1 MAELFRLEPQGD
13 PTDYKSFGIKVPKAA
28 FRAATCREID
38 CEQYLKGWKLRTD
51 TLTEQ
56 QIYDATHCGRKYT
69 WLHVSEFENW
79 LVYEAGQ
86 SCFRES
92 THRVRN
98 DMPELFLTKIGDHQ
112 MRASQTGG
120 PYVHANAE
128 DWADDLHT
136 HTDHLAEVRER
147 G

>member
-1 MAELFRLEPQGD
+1 MAGPFRLEPQGD

-28 FRAATCREID
+28 FRRATCAEVD
-38 CEQYLKGWKLRTD
+38 CPQYLKGWKLRTD
-51 TLTEQ
+51 TLDKQ
-56 QIYDATHCGRKYT
+56 QIHDATHCGRKFV
-69 WLHVSEFENW
+69 WRHVSEFENW
-79 LVYEAGQ
+79 LIFEAGQ

-92 THRVRN
+92 THQVRN
-98 DMPELFLTKIGDHQ
+98 DMPELFLTKIGDH
-112 MRASQTGG
+112 RIPASMTGG
-120 PYVHANAE
+120 PFAHASPA